1 MSLDITIFIVLSRI
15 LNFAGVDETLLQK
28 KSVKF
33 SDQNIGFKFVMAD
46 TTEIKNHVSQ
56 KRPVL
61 AKSLMD
67 SSEPEPSSR
76 VLVIY
81 TGGTIGMKTNDN
93 GGLKINSS
101 LFIHSMFP
109 SSLHDLGLFSILNIV
124 NFGHVIV
131 FSW

>member
-1 MSLDITIFIVLSRI
+1 
-15 LNFAGVDETLLQK
+15 
-28 KSVKF
+28 
-33 SDQNIGFKFVMAD
+33 MAD

-109 SSLHDLGLFSILNIV
+109 SSLHDLFQFSIFSILNIV